1 MRSSEYPWT
10 DETTPVEE
18 NNQNLKWVSKK
29 NIENRTNIFQS
40 ELSWCAPEQQLS
52 WMQQAKANRMLLFLS
67 CPFPDCQHI
76 PEPL

>member
-40 ELSWCAPEQQLS
+40 ELS
-52 WMQQAKANRMLLFLS
+52 
-67 CPFPDCQHI
+67 
-76 PEPL
+76 